1 LANSKL
7 PKDSLVIFNES
18 NEDQLKKQQIT
29 IELLQKKV
37 DELTMCL
44 EKEKN
49 LNNDTITKIP
59 KVDEEVKENL

>member
-7 PKDSLVIFNES
+7 PRDSLVISNES
-18 NEDQLKKQQIT
+18 DENQLKKQQIT
-29 IELLQKKV
+29 IELLQKRV

-49 LNNDTITKIP
+49 LNNNTNINIP
-59 KVDEEVKENL
+59 KVEDEVKENL

>member
-1 LANSKL
+1 MANSKL
-7 PKDSLVIFNES
+7 PKDSLVILNES
-18 NEDQLKKQQIT
+18 NENQIKKQQIT

-49 LNNDTITKIP
+49 LNNDANTKIP

>member
-1 LANSKL
+1 MANSKL
-7 PKDSLVIFNES
+7 PRDSLVISNES
-18 NEDQLKKQQIT
+18 NENQLKKQQIT
-29 IELLQKKV
+29 IELLQKRV

-49 LNNDTITKIP
+49 LNNDANTKIP